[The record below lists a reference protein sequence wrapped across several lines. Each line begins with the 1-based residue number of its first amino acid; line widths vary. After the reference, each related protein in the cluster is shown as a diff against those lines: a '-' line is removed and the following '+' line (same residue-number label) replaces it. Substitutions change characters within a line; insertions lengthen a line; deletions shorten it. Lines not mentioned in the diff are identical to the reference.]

1 MIVQVN
7 DNRGINTRYANASVT
22 VNVIRNQSPFF
33 INTPYGLTVEEDQGQ
48 SSSIYR
54 VTANDNDLLGT
65 IVYRVLGDVPATSY
79 FDVDSQTGAVSVKA
93 NLLQDRTLSYTVSS
107 YYGLR
112 FHIFKDEICNSVFLL
127 LY

>member
-1 MIVQVN
+1 MRSLSIYDAGTMSLVGSRLPWIQSFPQCMHYWRVN
-7 DNRGINTRYANASVT
+7 DK
-22 VNVIRNQSPFF
+22 
-33 INTPYGLTVEEDQGQ
+33 
-48 SSSIYR
+48 
-54 VTANDNDLLGT
+54 DLLGT

-79 FDVDSQTGAVSVKA
+79 FDVDSLTGAVSVKA